1 MQMNHTYR
9 EARSQT
15 LILMQMRRTQ
25 IRSGILVH
33 KPCSHMQIALPM
45 HIHGSHAPHLLTL
58 SAVSLSPPGRFAY
71 ANEAVHI
78 QGKPRTCISS
88 YANDTMQNCVMA
100 CKCAYEYSRT
110 SVRFPLLCTRKP
122 PHEYVNYSQQVP
134 MQSGSQCDM
143 HMQSGS

>member
-78 QGKPRTCISS
+78 RGKPGTRISS
-88 YANDTMQNCVMA
+88 YANEAMQNHVMS
-100 CKCAYEYSRT
+100 CKCAYEYSRA
-110 SVRFPLLCTRKP
+110 SVRLPLPCACKS
-122 PHEYVNYSQQVP
+122 PHEYVNEPRQVQ
-134 MQSGSQCDM
+134 MQSGSPCDKR
-143 HMQSGS
+143 MQSGS